1 MCWNVERNSS
11 SPAPPRPPDSA
22 ILGGNP
28 AICYNKPSKRVGC
41 RMFKMCPRSRC
52 SPLSRRNKVLPSC
65 PKVIKQL
72 DHTPPQGRSGFRG
85 IWICWTLLDVM
96 GTSTWEDHSPELC
109 RTSMDVPLPKTQTTL
124 EVSTLGARGFGSEQ
138 ARSQPL
144 LRGT

>member
-28 AICYNKPSKRVGC
+28 AICYNKPSKRMGC
-41 RMFKMCPRSRC
+41 RMFKMCPRLRC
-52 SPLSRRNKVLPSC
+52 SPLSRRNKVPSFLP
-65 PKVIKQL
+65 QGHQAL

-85 IWICWTLLDVM
+85 IWICCTLLDVM

-109 RTSMDVPLPKTQTTL
+109 RTSMDVPLPKTQTTQ
-124 EVSTLGARGFGSEQ
+124 EVSTLGARVFGTKQ